1 MLKHNNKVSL
11 RVGLLLSAAIG
22 LTSVAGAAHAA
33 TAQAAAPVTAP
44 AAVPPATFGA
54 WGVDLAGRDT
64 SVKPGNDFFR
74 YANGTYL
81 DNLTIPSDMTSYG
94 PFNAL
99 AELSR
104 QRVQTILNE
113 LSAHPVKHPTT
124 IEEKLGTYYASFM
137 DEKSVEKQGTKP
149 LKGDLES
156 IRKITDAKTFATV
169 AGAASGSFATS
180 PFSLGINPDAKDPT
194 HYALNIDQDGLG
206 LPDRDYYLKPEF
218 AAKKAAYQTYI
229 TKALSLIKWPQ
240 PEQAAAA
247 IVAFETKLA
256 ETHWARA
263 DLRNPEKTY
272 NPMTVADLAKAAP
285 GFDWT
290 TWLTAA
296 GLPTEGLENRT
307 VIVGEPSA
315 ITGGAALLANA
326 DVGLL
331 QAWEAFHTIENA
343 TSNLPDAFVQARFEF
358 SKALTG
364 QPALPA
370 RWKRGVQATSSA
382 MGMALGKV
390 YVERY
395 FPAENRTAMQKLTGD
410 LKDAFR
416 IRLQH
421 NTWMSKPTREAAL
434 RKLENFEVQ
443 VGYPSEWRDYSDLV
457 VKKGDVYGNAK
468 NGIRFEWNYWVA
480 RLDKPVNRNE
490 WDMTPQTVN
499 AYNNPL
505 FDQVVF
511 PAAILQPPFFNAKAD
526 MAVNYGAI
534 GGVIGH
540 EMTHSFDDEGRKF
553 DEHGR
558 LRDWWTKADADR
570 FQKLADRLGAQYDA
584 FEVLPGVHVNGK
596 LTMGENIADLGG
608 LTLALDAYH
617 ASLNGQPAPVID
629 GLTGDQRVFLGWAQV
644 WREKLR
650 DDTVKQLVVTD
661 PHSPPQARVN
671 IPMHNLDAWY
681 KAWNVKA
688 GEKLYLS
695 PKQRVKIW

>member
-1 MLKHNNKVSL
+1 MLKRSTKLSRRL
-11 RVGLLLSAAIG
+11 ALLLSAGIG
-22 LTSVAGAAHAA
+22 LGSVAVTAHAEDA
-33 TAQAAAPVTAP
+33 AQTTTP
-44 AAVPPATFGA
+44 AVQPASFGA

-64 SVKPGNDFFR
+64 AEKPGNNFFK

-81 DNLTIPSDMTSYG
+81 DHLTIPSDMTSYG

-113 LSAHPVKHPTT
+113 LSAHPVKHPAS
-124 IEEKLGTYYASFM
+124 IEEKLGTFYASFM
-137 DEKSVEKQGTKP
+137 AEKSVEKQGTKP
-149 LKGDLES
+149 MQADLDAILKM
-156 IRKITDAKTFATV
+156 KDAAAFATL
-169 AGAASGSFATS
+169 AGSATTGFATS
-180 PFSLGINPDAKDPT
+180 PFSLAINPDAKDPT
-194 HYALNIDQDGLG
+194 HYALNVDQDGLG

-218 AAKKAAYQTYI
+218 AAKKTAYQTYI
-229 TKALSLIKWPQ
+229 TKVLTLIKWPE
-240 PEQAAAA
+240 PAQAAAA

-285 GFDWT
+285 GFDWVG
-290 TWLTAA
+290 WLTAA
-296 GLPTEGLENRT
+296 GLPKEGLENRT

-315 ITGGAALLANA
+315 ITSGAADLAKA
-326 DVGLL
+326 DIGLL
-331 QAWEAFHTIENA
+331 QAWEAFHTVENA
-343 TSNLPDAFVQARFEF
+343 TSYLPDAFVQARFEF

-395 FPAENRTAMQKLTGD
+395 FPAENRTAMQKLTND

-443 VGYPSEWRDYSDLV
+443 VGYPNEWRDYSDLA

-468 NGIRFEWNYWVA
+468 NGIAFEWHYWVA

-526 MAVNYGAI
+526 AAVNYGAI

-671 IPMHNLDAWY
+671 IPMHNIDAWY
-681 KAWNVKA
+681 KAWDVKA
-688 GEKLYLS
+688 GDKLYLT
-695 PKQRVKIW
+695 PKERVKIW

>member
-1 MLKHNNKVSL
+1 MTVRRHAKLSR
-11 RVGLLLSAAIG
+11 RVALLLSAG
-22 LTSVAGAAHAA
+22 LGLSSVAGIARAE
-33 TAQAAAPVTAP
+33 TAPQAAAP
-44 AAVPPATFGA
+44 AAVPQASFGT

-64 SVKPGNDFFR
+64 AEKPGNNFFK

-81 DNLTIPSDMTSYG
+81 DHLTIPSDMTSYG

-104 QRVQTILNE
+104 TRVQTILND
-113 LSAHPVKHPTT
+113 LSAHPVKHPKS
-124 IEEKLGTYYASFM
+124 IEEKLGTFYASFM
-137 DEKSVEKQGTKP
+137 DEKSIEKQGIKP
-149 LKGDLES
+149 MKDDLES
-156 IRKITDAKTFATV
+156 IQKMLDAKAFATLS
-169 AGAASGSFATS
+169 GTASANFMTS

-194 HYALNIDQDGLG
+194 HYALGVDQAGLG

-218 AAKKAAYQTYI
+218 AAKRAAYQTYI
-229 TKALSLIKWPQ
+229 TQALTLIKWPE
-240 PEQAAAA
+240 PANAAAA

-256 ETHWARA
+256 EVHWARA
-263 DLRNPEKTY
+263 DLRDPQKTY
-272 NPMTVADLAKAAP
+272 NPMTVDALSKAAP
-285 GFDWT
+285 GFDWVA
-290 TWLTAA
+290 WLTAA
-296 GLPTEGLENRT
+296 GLPTEGLANRT
-307 VIVGEPSA
+307 VIVGEPTA
-315 ITGGAALLANA
+315 ITGEAAILAKA
-326 DVGLL
+326 DIGLL
-331 QAWEAFHTIENA
+331 QAWQAFHTVENA
-343 TSNLPDAFVQARFEF
+343 TPYLPDAFVQARFTF
-358 SKALTG
+358 SKALSG

-370 RWKRGVQATSSA
+370 RWKRGVQATSAA

-395 FPAENRTAMQKLTGD
+395 FPPENRTAMQKLTGD

-421 NTWMSKPTREAAL
+421 NTWMSKETREAAL

-443 VGYPSEWRDYSDLV
+443 VGYPNEWRDYSSLN

-468 NGIRFEWNYWVA
+468 NGVAFEWDYWLA
-480 RLDKPVNRNE
+480 RLDKPVDRNE

-511 PAAILQPPFFNAKAD
+511 PAAILQPPFFNPQAD
-526 MAVNYGAI
+526 AAVNYGAI

-540 EMTHSFDDEGRKF
+540 EMTHSFDDEGRQF

-558 LRDWWTKADADR
+558 LRDWWTKADAAR

-650 DDTVKQLVVTD
+650 DDTVKNLIVTD

-671 IPMHNLDAWY
+671 IPMHNIDAWY
-681 KAWNVKA
+681 KAWDVKPGQA
-688 GEKLYLS
+688 LYLT

>member
-1 MLKHNNKVSL
+1 MTLERHARLSR
-11 RVGLLLSAAIG
+11 RVALLLSAG
-22 LTSVAGAAHAA
+22 LGLSSLAGIAHAD
-33 TAQAAAPVTAP
+33 TAPQATAP
-44 AAVPPATFGA
+44 AAVPPASFGA

-64 SVKPGNDFFR
+64 AEKPGNNFFK

-81 DNLTIPSDMTSYG
+81 EHLTIPSDMTSYG

-104 QRVQTILNE
+104 TRVQSILND
-113 LSAHPVKHPTT
+113 LSAHPVKHPSS

-137 DEKSVEKQGTKP
+137 DEKSVEKQGIKP
-149 LKGDLES
+149 MQADLDS
-156 IRKITDAKTFATV
+156 IMKMRDAKAFATL
-169 AGAASGSFATS
+169 AGASAGNFMKS

-194 HYALNIDQDGLG
+194 RYALNVDQDGLG

-218 AAKKAAYQTYI
+218 AKKREAYQAYI
-229 TKALSLIKWPQ
+229 TQALTLIKWPE
-240 PEQAAAA
+240 PATAAAA

-256 ETHWARA
+256 GVHWARA
-263 DLRNPEKTY
+263 DLRDPQKTY
-272 NPMTVADLAKAAP
+272 NPMTVSALEKAAP
-285 GFDWT
+285 GFDWL

-296 GLPTEGLENRT
+296 GLTKEGLENRT
-307 VIVGEPSA
+307 LIVGEPSA
-315 ITGGAALLANA
+315 ITGEAALLASA
-326 DVGLL
+326 DTGLL
-331 QAWEAFHTIENA
+331 QAWLAFHTVENA
-343 TSNLPDAFVQARFEF
+343 SPYLPDAFVQARFTF
-358 SKALTG
+358 SKALSG

-395 FPAENRTAMQKLTGD
+395 FPAESRTAMQTLTGD

-421 NTWMSKPTREAAL
+421 NSWMSKETREAAL

-443 VGYPSEWRDYSDLV
+443 VGYPNEWRDYSSLNV
-457 VKKGDVYGNAK
+457 TKGEVYNNAK
-468 NGIRFEWNYWVA
+468 NGVAFEWQYWLD
-480 RLDKPVNRNE
+480 RLDKPVDRNE
-490 WDMTPQTVN
+490 WGMTPQTVN

-511 PAAILQPPFFNAKAD
+511 PAAILQPPFFNPKAD
-526 MAVNYGAI
+526 AAVNYGAI

-540 EMTHSFDDEGRKF
+540 EMTHSFDDEGRQF

-558 LRDWWTKADADR
+558 LRDWWTKADAAR
-570 FQKLADRLGAQYDA
+570 FQKLADRLGAQYNA

-617 ASLNGQPAPVID
+617 ASLHGQPAPVLD

-650 DDTVKQLVVTD
+650 DDTIKNLIVTD

-671 IPMHNLDAWY
+671 LPMHNIDAWY
-681 KAWNVKA
+681 KAWDVKP
-688 GEKLYLS
+688 GQSLYLT
-695 PKQRVKIW
+695 PQQRVKIW

>member
-1 MLKHNNKVSL
+1 MTVRRHAKLSR
-11 RVGLLLSAAIG
+11 RVALLLSAG
-22 LTSVAGAAHAA
+22 LGLSSVAGIARAETAPQAA
-33 TAQAAAPVTAP
+33 TP
-44 AAVPPATFGA
+44 AAVPQASFGT

-64 SVKPGNDFFR
+64 AEKPGNNFFK

-81 DNLTIPSDMTSYG
+81 DHLTIPSDMTSYG

-104 QRVQTILNE
+104 TRVQTILND
-113 LSAHPVKHPTT
+113 LSAHPVKHPKS
-124 IEEKLGTYYASFM
+124 IEEKLGTFYASFM
-137 DEKSVEKQGTKP
+137 DEKSIEKQGIKP
-149 LKGDLES
+149 MKDDLES
-156 IRKITDAKTFATV
+156 IQKMLDAKAFATLS
-169 AGAASGSFATS
+169 GTASANFMTS

-194 HYALNIDQDGLG
+194 HYALGVDQAGLG

-218 AAKKAAYQTYI
+218 AAKRAAYQTYI
-229 TKALSLIKWPQ
+229 TQALTLIKWPE
-240 PEQAAAA
+240 PANAAAA

-256 ETHWARA
+256 EVHWARA
-263 DLRNPEKTY
+263 DLRDPQKTY
-272 NPMTVADLAKAAP
+272 NPMTVDALSKAAP
-285 GFDWT
+285 GFDWVA
-290 TWLTAA
+290 WLTAA
-296 GLPTEGLENRT
+296 GLPTEGLANRT
-307 VIVGEPSA
+307 VIVGEPTA
-315 ITGGAALLANA
+315 ITGEAAILAKA
-326 DVGLL
+326 DIGLL
-331 QAWEAFHTIENA
+331 QAWQAFHTVENA
-343 TSNLPDAFVQARFEF
+343 TPYLPDAFVQARFTF
-358 SKALTG
+358 SKALSG

-370 RWKRGVQATSSA
+370 RWKRGVQATSAA

-421 NTWMSKPTREAAL
+421 NTWMSKETREAAL

-443 VGYPSEWRDYSDLV
+443 VGYPNEWRDYSSLN

-468 NGIRFEWNYWVA
+468 NGVAFEWDYWLA
-480 RLDKPVNRNE
+480 RLDKPVDRNE

-511 PAAILQPPFFNAKAD
+511 PAAILQPPFFNPQAD
-526 MAVNYGAI
+526 AAVNYGAI

-540 EMTHSFDDEGRKF
+540 EMTHSFDDEGRQF

-558 LRDWWTKADADR
+558 LRDWWTKADAAR

-650 DDTVKQLVVTD
+650 DDTVKNLIVTD

-671 IPMHNLDAWY
+671 IPMHNIDAWY
-681 KAWNVKA
+681 KAWDVKPGQA
-688 GEKLYLS
+688 LYLT

>member
-1 MLKHNNKVSL
+1 MTVRRHAKLSR
-11 RVGLLLSAAIG
+11 RVALLLSAG
-22 LTSVAGAAHAA
+22 LGLSSVAG
-33 TAQAAAPVTAP
+33 TARAETAPQAAAP
-44 AAVPPATFGA
+44 AAVPQASFGT

-64 SVKPGNDFFR
+64 AEKPGNNFFK

-81 DNLTIPSDMTSYG
+81 DHLTIPSDMTSYG

-104 QRVQTILNE
+104 TRVQTILND
-113 LSAHPVKHPTT
+113 LSAHPVKHPKS
-124 IEEKLGTYYASFM
+124 IEEKLGTFYASFM
-137 DEKSVEKQGTKP
+137 DEKSIEKQGIKP
-149 LKGDLES
+149 MKDDLES
-156 IRKITDAKTFATV
+156 IQKMLDAKAFATLS
-169 AGAASGSFATS
+169 GTASANFMTS

-194 HYALNIDQDGLG
+194 HYALGVDQAGLG

-218 AAKKAAYQTYI
+218 AAKRAAYQTYI
-229 TKALSLIKWPQ
+229 TQALTLIKWPE
-240 PEQAAAA
+240 PANAAAA

-256 ETHWARA
+256 EVHWARA
-263 DLRNPEKTY
+263 DLRDPQKTY
-272 NPMTVADLAKAAP
+272 NPMTVDALSKAAP
-285 GFDWT
+285 GFDWVA
-290 TWLTAA
+290 WLTAA
-296 GLPTEGLENRT
+296 GLPTEGLANRT
-307 VIVGEPSA
+307 VIVGEPTA
-315 ITGGAALLANA
+315 ITGEAAILAKA
-326 DVGLL
+326 DIGLL
-331 QAWEAFHTIENA
+331 QAWQAFHTVENA
-343 TSNLPDAFVQARFEF
+343 TPYLPDAFVQARFTF
-358 SKALTG
+358 SKALSG

-370 RWKRGVQATSSA
+370 RWKRGVQATSAA

-421 NTWMSKPTREAAL
+421 NTWMSKETREAAL

-443 VGYPSEWRDYSDLV
+443 VGYPNEWRDYSSLN

-468 NGIRFEWNYWVA
+468 NGVAFEWDYWLA
-480 RLDKPVNRNE
+480 RLDKPVDRNE

-511 PAAILQPPFFNAKAD
+511 PAAILQPPFFNPQAD
-526 MAVNYGAI
+526 AAVNYGAI

-540 EMTHSFDDEGRKF
+540 EMTHSFDDEGRQF

-558 LRDWWTKADADR
+558 LRDWWTKADAAR

-650 DDTVKQLVVTD
+650 DDTVKNLIVTD

-671 IPMHNLDAWY
+671 IPMHNIDAWY
-681 KAWNVKA
+681 KAWDVKPGQA
-688 GEKLYLS
+688 LYLT

>member
-1 MLKHNNKVSL
+1 MTVLKRHTRLSRKL
-11 RVGLLLSAAIG
+11 ALLLSAGIG
-22 LTSVAGAAHAA
+22 LSGALATAHAA
-33 TAQAAAPVTAP
+33 DAPAATAP
-44 AAVPPATFGA
+44 AALPKADFGT
-54 WGVDLAGRDT
+54 WGFDLAGRDT
-64 SVKPGNDFFR
+64 AVIPGNNFFK

-81 DNLTIPSDMTSYG
+81 DKLTIPSDMTSYG

-104 QRVQTILNE
+104 ERVQTILNE
-113 LSAHPVKHPTT
+113 LSEHPVKHPET

-137 DEKSVEKQGTKP
+137 DEKAIEKKGTKP
-149 LKGDLES
+149 LKGDLKTILET
-156 IRKITDAKTFATV
+156 KDATAFA
-169 AGAASGSFATS
+169 ALSGAAFSSFATS
-180 PFSLGINPDAKDPT
+180 PFSLAVNPDSKDPT
-194 HYALNIDQDGLG
+194 KYAINIDQDGLG
-206 LPDRDYYLKPEF
+206 LPDRDYYLKPQF
-218 AAKKAAYQTYI
+218 AEKKAAYQAYI
-229 TKALSLIKWPQ
+229 TKALTLVKWPE
-240 PEQAAAA
+240 PAQAAAA
-247 IVAFETKLA
+247 IVAFETQLA
-256 ETHWARA
+256 TAHWARE
-263 DLRNPEKTY
+263 DLRDPQKTY
-272 NPMTVADLAKAAP
+272 NPMTVAELAKAAP
-285 GFDWT
+285 GFDWL

-296 GLPTEGLENRT
+296 GLPKDGLENRT

-315 ITGGAALLANA
+315 ITAEAAILAKA
-326 DVGLL
+326 DISLL
-331 QAWEAFHTIENA
+331 QAWQVFHTVSSA
-343 TSNLPDAFVQARFEF
+343 STYLPDAFVQARFEF
-358 SKALTG
+358 SKALSG

-443 VGYPSEWRDYSDLV
+443 VGYPNKWRDYSGLAV
-457 VKKGDVYGNAK
+457 TKGDVYGNAK
-468 NGIRFEWNYWVA
+468 NGIAFEWAYWLA
-480 RLDKPVNRNE
+480 HIDQPVDRDE
-490 WDMTPQTVN
+490 WGMTPQTVN
-499 AYNNPL
+499 AYNNPV
-505 FDQVVF
+505 FVQVVF

-526 MAVNYGAI
+526 SAINYGAI

-540 EMTHSFDDEGRKF
+540 EMTHSFDDEGRQY

-558 LRDWWTKADADR
+558 LRDWWTKADAAR
-570 FQKLADRLGAQYDA
+570 FQKQADRLGAQYDA

-644 WREKLR
+644 WRGKLR

-671 IPMHNLDAWY
+671 IPMHNIDSWY
-681 KAWNVKA
+681 KAWGVKP
-688 GEKLYLS
+688 GESLYLK
-695 PKQRVKIW
+695 PQDRAKIW